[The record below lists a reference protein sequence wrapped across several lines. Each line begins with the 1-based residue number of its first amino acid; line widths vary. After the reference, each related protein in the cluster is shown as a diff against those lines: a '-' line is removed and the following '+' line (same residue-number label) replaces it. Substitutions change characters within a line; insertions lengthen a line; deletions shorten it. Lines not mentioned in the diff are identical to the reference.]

1 MLRSPLLAAFFVL
14 LAGSAAAQEPSR
26 LDPALRLSRWATMAP
41 VDTTRAAITVPGA
54 PGRATLTLGATTR
67 IGGEPY
73 VHVLVRVA
81 QAGEAE
87 LRQAGARIG
96 VRAGDV
102 VTARVPLAA
111 LPSLAAHPSVRFVEA
126 AVRLTPEVVR
136 PLAPAASAAP
146 PTTAASREPRRYTAE
161 PHAPEALAA
170 ELSAATPSDTAITG
184 IGVEGLRRRDGDR
197 FFGLTGRGVVI
208 GIVDT
213 GLDLAH
219 EDLRDASGRTRVLYA
234 WDQGA
239 ADGRP
244 PGAVGGNL
252 LDYGHECVA
261 AEIDAGSCPI
271 TDRVG
276 HGTHVAGIAA
286 GDGSATGNDLPA
298 YRYVGVAP
306 EADLIVVRAGDDGF
320 TSDQLL
326 EGVAYIFARAEALGR
341 PAVVNLSVSTQAGP
355 HDGSTLLERGL
366 DALAGPGRLI
376 VAGAGNQGVNE
387 NETPPFVRA
396 PSHAMGTLTTGAAAT
411 HTLVVPPYSP
421 RAGALNDG
429 AVLEIW
435 YEGEDSLTVTIV
447 SPRGDSLVAAAG
459 DSALVQTPGGT
470 IGILN
475 AVGGPQAT
483 NGDHVALIAIA
494 DEDPAAPPDAGEWT
508 IRVRK
513 ARGAGPGTYHLW
525 LIGGTFD
532 NPVELARLE
541 GGTTN
546 THLVGSP
553 ATATRVLAVAGYV
566 TRQEWRTVG
575 GAVQSFPFREP
586 TGDIA
591 SFSSPG
597 PRRDGVLKPEIAA
610 PGKVVVSARAAE
622 GSTFDGVSWLVEEDG
637 VHAALL
643 GTSMAAP
650 FVAGV
655 AALLLQIDPR
665 LTPEQARGVLT
676 ASARRDAFT
685 AAPRTGEPHGTVPN
699 AQWGYG
705 KLDAAA
711 AVRRLRPEGTL
722 PGGEVVNLS
731 ENPVRSGRLIIN
743 YVQRPRSIA
752 VYSITGERVRTF
764 ADHEIGDLLTAWP
777 LDTDRGRPVA
787 NGAYILAVEVAGET
801 VLRKV
806 FVLRP

>member
-1 MLRSPLLAAFFVL
+1 LLL
-14 LAGSAAAQEPSR
+14 LAGRAAAQDVSR
-26 LDPALRLSRWATMAP
+26 LDPALRLSRWSGAVRADSAAP
-41 VDTTRAAITVPGA
+41 AHGA
-54 PGRATLTLGATTR
+54 PRVGGRGALALGATAR

-73 VHVLVRVA
+73 VRVLVRLA
-81 QAGEAE
+81 PGGEDV
-87 LRQAGARIG
+87 LRRAGARIG

-102 VTARVPLAA
+102 VTARIPLAT
-111 LPSLAAHPSVRFVEA
+111 LPSLAAQPSIRFLEA
-126 AVRLTPEVVR
+126 ATWLAPDVRMPAAPMSPPAPAADAAPVETAAPAPATSPVF
-136 PLAPAASAAP
+136 LAPAADAP
-146 PTTAASREPRRYTAE
+146 PN
-161 PHAPEALAA
+161 
-170 ELSAATPSDTAITG
+170 DTAVVG
-184 IGVEGLRRRDGDR
+184 IGVDGLRRRDGDR

-219 EDLRDASGRTRVLYA
+219 EDFRDANGRTRVLYA
-234 WDQGA
+234 WDQGI

-244 PGAVGGNL
+244 PGVVGNDV
-252 LDYGHECVA
+252 LDYGHECAA
-261 AEIDAGSCPI
+261 AEIDAGQCPI

-286 GDGSATGNDLPA
+286 GDGSATGSGLPA
-298 YRYVGVAP
+298 YRYVGTAP
-306 EADLIVVRAGDDGF
+306 DADLIVVRAGDGGF
-320 TSDQLL
+320 TGDQLL
-326 EGVAYIFARAEALGR
+326 EAVAYIFARAEALGR

-376 VAGAGNQGVNE
+376 VAAAGNQGVNE
-387 NETPPFVRA
+387 NETPEFVRA
-396 PSHAMGTLTTGAAAT
+396 PSHAMGTLAAGET
-411 HTLVVPPYSP
+411 REHSLVVPPYSP
-421 RAGALNDG
+421 RAGAVNDG
-429 AVLEIW
+429 AVLELW
-435 YEGEDSLTVTIV
+435 YEGEDSLWVTVV
-447 SPRGDSLVAAAG
+447 SPRGDSLVAATG

-475 AVGGPQAT
+475 AVDGPQAT

-494 DEDPAAPPDAGEWT
+494 DEDPAAPPDPGNWT

-513 ARGAGPGTYHLW
+513 VGGVGPGTYHLW
-525 LIGGTFD
+525 LVGGTFD
-532 NPVELARLE
+532 NPVDLAKLE

-553 ATATRVLAVAGYV
+553 ATANRVIAVAGYV
-566 TRQEWRTVG
+566 TRHEWRTVG
-575 GAVQSFPFREP
+575 GGSQSFPFREP

-610 PGKVVVSARAAE
+610 PAKVVVSARAAE
-622 GSTFDGVSWLVEEDG
+622 GSTFAGLSWLVEEDG
-637 VHAALL
+637 VHAALI

-655 AALLLQIDPR
+655 AALLLQIDPK
-665 LTPEQARGVLT
+665 LTPEKARDLLT

-685 AAPRTGEPHGTVPN
+685 AAPRTGEPRGTVPN

-705 KLDAAA
+705 KLEAAA
-711 AVRRLRPEGTL
+711 AVRLLRPDGSL
-722 PGGEVVNLS
+722 PGGQVVNLS
-731 ENPVRSGRLIIN
+731 ENPVRSGRLVIN

-764 ADHEIGDLLTAWP
+764 ADREIGDRLTIWP
-777 LDTDRGRPVA
+777 LDTDGGRPVA
-787 NGAYILAVEVAGET
+787 NGAFILAVDVAGET
-801 VLRKV
+801 VLQKV

>member
-1 MLRSPLLAAFFVL
+1 MTRSPLLAALLLL
-14 LAGSAAAQEPSR
+14 LAGHAAAQEPSR
-26 LDPALRLSRWATMAP
+26 LDPALRLSRWSAAARADLAAP
-41 VDTTRAAITVPGA
+41 APSVPAARGRAALA
-54 PGRATLTLGATTR
+54 LGATER

-73 VHVLVRVA
+73 VRALIRIA
-81 QAGEAE
+81 PGGEAV
-87 LRQAGARIG
+87 LRQLGVRIG

-102 VTARVPLAA
+102 VTARIPLAA
-111 LPSLAAHPSVRFVEA
+111 LPSLAVEPSVRFIEA
-126 AVRLTPEVVR
+126 AAW
-136 PLAPAASAAP
+136 LAPDVMVPADGTPSAAP
-146 PTTAASREPRRYTAE
+146 VVPADPAAP
-161 PHAPEALAA
+161 APEPPDAPPND
-170 ELSAATPSDTAITG
+170 SAIAG

-197 FFGLTGRGVVI
+197 FYGLTGRGVVI

-213 GLDLAH
+213 GIDLAH
-219 EDLRDASGRTRVLYA
+219 EDFRDSNGRTRILYA
-234 WDQGA
+234 WDQSIT
-239 ADGRP
+239 DGRP
-244 PGAVGGNL
+244 PGAVGDDV

-261 AEIDAGSCPI
+261 ADIDAGRCPI
-271 TDRVG
+271 TDPVG

-286 GDGSATGNDLPA
+286 GDGSATGNGLPA
-298 YRYVGVAP
+298 YRYIGTAP
-306 EADLIVVRAGDDGF
+306 DANLIVVRAGDSGF

-326 EGVAYIFARAEALGR
+326 EGVAYIFARAAELGR
-341 PAVVNLSVSTQAGP
+341 PAVVNLSVSTQSGP

-366 DALAGPGRLI
+366 NALAGPGRLI

-387 NETPPFVRA
+387 NETPAFVRA
-396 PSHAMGTLTTGAAAT
+396 PAHAMGTLAANAT
-411 HTLVVPPYSP
+411 REHTLVVPSYAP

-429 AVLEIW
+429 AVLELW
-435 YEGEDSLTVTIV
+435 YEGEDSLTVTVV
-447 SPRGDSLVAAAG
+447 SPRGDSLVAATG
-459 DSALVQTPGGT
+459 DSALVQAPGGT

-494 DEDPAAPPDAGEWT
+494 DEVAAAPPYPGRWT

-513 ARGAGPGTYHLW
+513 TRGAGPGTYHLW

-532 NPVELARLE
+532 NPVELAKLE

-546 THLVGSP
+546 SHLVGSP
-553 ATATRVLAVAGYV
+553 ATADRVIAVAGYV
-566 TRQEWRTVG
+566 TKQEWRTVG
-575 GAVQSFPFREP
+575 GGVQSFPFREP

-597 PRRDGVLKPEIAA
+597 PRRDGVLKPEITA
-610 PGKVVVSARAAE
+610 PAKVVVSARAA
-622 GSTFDGVSWLVEEDG
+622 GGATYTGLSWLVEEDG

-650 FVAGV
+650 FVTGV
-655 AALLLQIDPR
+655 AALLLQIDPK
-665 LTPEQARGVLT
+665 LTPEKAREILT

-685 AAPRTGEPHGTVPN
+685 AMPRTGEPHGKVPN

-711 AVRRLRPEGTL
+711 AVRRLRPDGAL
-722 PGGEVVNLS
+722 PGGDVVNLS

-743 YVQRPRSIA
+743 YVQRPRSIT
-752 VYSITGERVRTF
+752 VYSITGERVRRFTEQ
-764 ADHEIGDLLTAWP
+764 EIGDRLTVWS
-777 LDTDRGRPVA
+777 LDTDGGRPVA
-787 NGAYILAVEVAGET
+787 NGAFILAIDVAGEM
-801 VLRKV
+801 VLKKV